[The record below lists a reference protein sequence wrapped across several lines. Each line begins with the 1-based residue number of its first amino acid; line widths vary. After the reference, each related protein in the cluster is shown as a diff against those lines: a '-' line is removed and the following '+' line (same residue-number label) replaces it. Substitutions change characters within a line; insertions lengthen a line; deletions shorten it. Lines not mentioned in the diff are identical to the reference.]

1 MSLRPRLV
9 VFDLDD
15 TLLDHRAAERAA
27 LADVHRIHAEHIG
40 HHDLAHV
47 QETYSRCNVPLWR
60 DFGRGEITSAD
71 LKRLR
76 AERTVVALECALP
89 PETFTRDYLD
99 RYAAHWRWAE
109 GARDA
114 YHAIAD
120 AFPVGVLT
128 NGFSEQQRGKLARL
142 PEIEARAAFV
152 VISEEV
158 GVMKPDPRL
167 FEHVRQRA
175 ADALADADPSGVA
188 DDVGAGELL
197 YVGDSYHSDVV
208 GGTGAGWPV
217 AWIRGDAERA
227 PEGTFVFNDWPEL
240 LRQLGVA
247 Q

>member
-1 MSLRPRLV
+1 MTPRLV

-27 LADVHRIHAEHIG
+27 LADVHRMHAEHIG
-40 HHDLAHV
+40 HHELAHV

-76 AERTVVALECALP
+76 AERTVAALECTLP

-99 RYAAHWRWAE
+99 RYATHWRWAE
-109 GARDA
+109 GAQDA
-114 YHAIAD
+114 YRTIAE
-120 AFPVGVLT
+120 AYPVGILT

-142 PEIEARAAFV
+142 PEIEERAAFV
-152 VISEEV
+152 IISEEV

-175 ADALADADPSGVA
+175 AEALAD
-188 DDVGAGELL
+188 DVDAGELL
-197 YVGDSYHSDVV
+197 YVGDSYHSDVL

-217 AWIRGDAERA
+217 AWIRGDAGRA
-227 PEGTFVFNDWPEL
+227 PDGTFVFDDWAEL
-240 LRQLGVA
+240 LRRLGL
-247 Q
+247 